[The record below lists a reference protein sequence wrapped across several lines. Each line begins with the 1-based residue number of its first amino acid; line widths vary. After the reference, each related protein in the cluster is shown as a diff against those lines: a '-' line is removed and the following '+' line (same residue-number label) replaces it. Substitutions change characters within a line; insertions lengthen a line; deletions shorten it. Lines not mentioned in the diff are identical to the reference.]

1 MNCLALLLSFSMH
14 LGGNGDYNNIHPH
27 LRCEK
32 DSLIVGTY
40 YNSEKN
46 ISYYFGKNYNF
57 NDWELDM
64 ALVSGYRDKRI
75 QPMIRLKLDGWYISP
90 MYEKYYFNSNRA
102 EALYYEYN
110 TRKPRGKYGFVIG
123 YEIQIR

>member
-40 YNSEKN
+40 YNSEKD

-57 NDWELDM
+57 NDWELDL
-64 ALVSGYRDKRI
+64 ALVSGYRDRGI
-75 QPMIRLKLDGWYISP
+75 QPMIRLKSNGWYISP
-90 MYEKYYFNSNRA
+90 MYGNYYFDSNRA
-102 EALYYEYN
+102 EVRCN
-110 TRKPRGKYGFVIG
+110 NCSGKPQGNYGFVIG

>member
-1 MNCLALLLSFSMH
+1 MNCLAVLLSFSMH

-40 YNSEKN
+40 YNSEKD
-46 ISYYFGKNYNF
+46 ISYYFGNNYNF
-57 NDWELDM
+57 NDWELDV
-64 ALVSGYRDKRI
+64 ALVSGYRDRGI
-75 QPMIRLKLDGWYISP
+75 QPMIRLKSNGWYISP
-90 MYEKYYFNSNRA
+90 MYGKYYFNSNRA
-102 EALYYEYN
+102 EVRCN
-110 TRKPRGKYGFVIG
+110 NSSGKSQGNYGFVIG

>member
-1 MNCLALLLSFSMH
+1 MNCLALLLSFTMH
-14 LGGNGDYNNIHPH
+14 LGVNDDYNNIHPH

-102 EALYYEYN
+102 EVRCN
-110 TRKPRGKYGFVIG
+110 NCSRKSRGNYGFVIG
-123 YEIQIR
+123 YEIEIR

>member
-1 MNCLALLLSFSMH
+1 MNCVALLLSFSMH

-40 YNSEKN
+40 YNSEKD

-57 NDWELDM
+57 NDWELDV
-64 ALVSGYRDKRI
+64 ALVSGYRDRGI
-75 QPMIRLKLDGWYISP
+75 QPMIRLKSNGWYISP
-90 MYEKYYFNSNRA
+90 MYGKYYFNSNRA
-102 EALYYEYN
+102 EVRSDN
-110 TRKPRGKYGFVIG
+110 CSGKPQGNYGFVIG

>member
-40 YNSEKN
+40 YNSEKD

-57 NDWELDM
+57 NDWELDV
-64 ALVSGYRDKRI
+64 ALVSGYRNRGI
-75 QPMIRLKLDGWYISP
+75 QPMIRLKSNGWYISP
-90 MYEKYYFNSNRA
+90 MYGEYYFNSNRA
-102 EALYYEYN
+102 EVRCYN
-110 TRKPRGKYGFVIG
+110 CSGKPQGNYGFVIG